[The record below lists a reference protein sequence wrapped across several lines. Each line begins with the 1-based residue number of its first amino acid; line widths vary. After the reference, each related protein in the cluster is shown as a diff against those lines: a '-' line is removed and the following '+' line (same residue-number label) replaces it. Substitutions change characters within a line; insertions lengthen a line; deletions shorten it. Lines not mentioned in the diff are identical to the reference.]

1 MRISRTNILFI
12 INLKFIDDVVAF
24 FFQDSFTLQQTNEIL
39 EQKVVKLKAYL
50 GGKMYYNFLGLGMVT
65 IL

>member
-1 MRISRTNILFI
+1 MML
-12 INLKFIDDVVAF
+12 LLF
-24 FFQDSFTLQQTNEIL
+24 FFRDSFTLQQTNEIL
-39 EQKVVKLKAYL
+39 EQKVVKLKAHL